1 MAKQL
6 IEELQ
11 RKNGNGSQIKGQ
23 IILLEEQLSG
33 FTAIETS
40 TGDALVKN
48 RLEDIKS
55 NELKV
60 IKKRRRNKELELE
73 KREIFVKLNAA
84 HAKLSALSDMTL
96 VNLILDFFFLL
107 SASFSVCA
115 NDY

>member
-11 RKNGNGSQIKGQ
+11 RKNSNGSQIKGQ

-48 RLEDIKS
+48 RLEDIK
-55 NELKV
+55 NIELKV
-60 IKKRRRNKELELE
+60 LKKRRRNKELELE
-73 KREIFVKLNAA
+73 KREIFVLGAR
-84 HAKLSALSDMTL
+84 HIDH
-96 VNLILDFFFLL
+96 
-107 SASFSVCA
+107 
-115 NDY
+115 